1 MKILTLNTHS
11 LMEEN
16 YEEKLK
22 QFAEMV
28 KKELPRV
35 FALQEVNQSMS
46 AEEVEKPEGYVSCG
60 GGKFI
65 GITSGTKGKSCIRI
79 RKDNHAYRLSQ
90 LLRTGG
96 LEYEWT
102 WIGAKVGYGKY
113 DEGLAVFSRT
123 CILETAE
130 FCISKV
136 KDYSN
141 WKTRKVL
148 GIKAGIV
155 PVWYFSI
162 HMGWWD
168 DKEEPFSEQW
178 DCFCKHLSQ
187 LGIQKNRCYIMGDFN
202 SPSNIPREGYEYI
215 KKIGWYDTWQLA
227 KEKDSGITVGK
238 VIDGWKERIKSDEAE
253 EGMRIDYI
261 WCNEDTKVKYS
272 KVICNGKNYPIVSDH
287 YGIMIETDE

>member
-90 LLRTGG
+90 LLRTDG

-113 DEGLAVFSRT
+113 DEGL
-123 CILETAE
+123 
-130 FCISKV
+130 
-136 KDYSN
+136 
-141 WKTRKVL
+141 
-148 GIKAGIV
+148 
-155 PVWYFSI
+155 
-162 HMGWWD
+162 
-168 DKEEPFSEQW
+168 
-178 DCFCKHLSQ
+178 
-187 LGIQKNRCYIMGDFN
+187 
-202 SPSNIPREGYEYI
+202 
-215 KKIGWYDTWQLA
+215 
-227 KEKDSGITVGK
+227 KEKF
-238 VIDGWKERIKSDEAE
+238 R
-253 EGMRIDYI
+253 
-261 WCNEDTKVKYS
+261 
-272 KVICNGKNYPIVSDH
+272 P
-287 YGIMIETDE
+287 